1 MKPREEYLWPARNS
15 RGRPPPVA
23 DSPPRSYSLD
33 IEEKIQLV
41 QSSPVSILKGQRPRL
56 IDEWQNVPDLWNCAR
71 SEIDSSE
78 EKFGLFIFT
87 GSSTPAERDDI
98 YHSGNG
104 RIVTL
109 HRDPMSLY
117 ESGESTGEVSF
128 SALFDNPGE
137 KLFAVNEGYTLQDTA
152 FYLCRGGGPLS
163 VLG

>member
-1 MKPREEYLWPARNS
+1 MWPARNS

-117 ESGESTGEVSF
+117 ESGESTMEVSF